1 MSARTGYAGQG
12 NLIDTAL
19 NSGKHTVFG
28 KIVGGEDVLTR
39 MEAVPPN
46 PANDRPTKQIKIL
59 DVSIFKDPYQDFKDK
74 LEKRLARERED
85 SDAAGVKAKARADRE
100 KDRTT

>member
-1 MSARTGYAGQG
+1 MT
-12 NLIDTAL
+12 
-19 NSGKHTVFG
+19 K
-28 KIVGGEDVLTR
+28 

-59 DVSIFKDPYQDFKDK
+59 DVSIFKDPYQEFKDK

-85 SDAAGVKAKARADRE
+85 ADAAGVKAKAREDRE